1 MKQAPIISISRSLE
15 HELFKV
21 DNFDLQQV
29 PYYAS
34 CISAGFPSLADDYLD
49 ERVNLNEFFVKN
61 PSATFMLRVRGN
73 SMQDANIKDGAI
85 LIIDRLI
92 EPEDGRI
99 AACYLDNSFT
109 VKTIRKREG
118 KIYLEAANAAYPEIE
133 VTEAM
138 GMKVWGIVTFII
150 LKPEIR

>member
-1 MKQAPIISISRSLE
+1 MKQTPIISINRSE
-15 HELFKV
+15 GHELYKIE
-21 DNFDLQQV
+21 NFNEMQV

-49 ERVNLNEFFVKN
+49 ERINLNEFLVKN
-61 PSATFMLRVRGN
+61 PTSTFMLRVRGE
-73 SMQDANIKDGAI
+73 SMKDANIKDGAI
-85 LIIDRLI
+85 LIIDRLL
-92 EPEDGRI
+92 EPEDGSI

-118 KIYLEAANAAYPEIE
+118 KLYLEPANAAYPAIE

-138 GMKVWGIVTFII
+138 GMQVWGIVTFII
-150 LKPEIR
+150 MKPEVQ